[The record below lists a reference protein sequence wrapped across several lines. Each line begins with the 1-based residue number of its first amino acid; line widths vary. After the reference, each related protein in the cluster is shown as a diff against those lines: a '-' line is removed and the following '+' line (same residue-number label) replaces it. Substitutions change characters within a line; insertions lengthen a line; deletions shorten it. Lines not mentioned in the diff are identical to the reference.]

1 MITEMDRIKMII
13 AEGAKKG
20 LVLSKFIDLQIDDF
34 KKSDTFKE
42 MVEGSKYYK
51 NQGDIED
58 KQRIIIAENGAEQ
71 VAPHAKNYK
80 LKHPIIY
87 KMINQKAGYL
97 LRKKP
102 TIKQVLAKNEN
113 EDEEYKDLLKDL
125 FNNKMHK
132 RLKYTLIEAVKR
144 GIAWWQI
151 YIDENGDLKARLRY
165 ATRII
170 PLWQDEEHEILD
182 AIIMTYEVEVYTSET
197 ERDKKTKVEYWD
209 LDGVRY
215 YIYDGSTLQEDVE
228 EVDKRSKLVIGKDRE
243 GTSIV
248 AHFELDG
255 KPQRWKKIP
264 FIYFKYNGDEMP
276 LIHLLKSL
284 IDCYDELCS
293 RTGDSIYEAPDG
305 VNVVK
310 NYQSEAGTFQ
320 KNLATYNTV
329 FLDTD
334 GEYDRKDITLNI
346 EAFKSFIE
354 QLRKDITEKVIK
366 LVIPEEMIDKNTKIY
381 INPTGRFIIG
391 GPLGDTGLT
400 GRKIIVDTYGGY
412 ARHGGGAFS
421 GKDCTKVDRSAAYAA
436 RYIAKNIVA
445 AGLAEKCEIQLSYA
459 IGVARPMSIMVDTF
473 GTSKLSDSVLSEI
486 ICRHFDLR
494 PTGIIK
500 MLNLR
505 QPIYKQTSAYGHFG
519 RDDLDLSW
527 EKTDKI
533 EVLKEDYNSI
543 ISKKSK

>member
-354 QLRKDITEKVIK
+354 QLRKDIYE
-366 LVIPEEMIDKNTKIY
+366 
-381 INPTGRFIIG
+381 G
-391 GPLGDTGLT
+391 GSC
-400 GRKIIVDTYGGY
+400 VDTQ
-412 ARHGGGAFS
+412 S
-421 GKDCTKVDRSAAYAA
+421 
-436 RYIAKNIVA
+436 
-445 AGLAEKCEIQLSYA
+445 EKFGTQES
-459 IGVARPMSIMVDTF
+459 GVA
-473 GTSKLSDSVLSEI
+473 L
-486 ICRHFDLR
+486 
-494 PTGIIK
+494 
-500 MLNLR
+500 
-505 QPIYKQTSAYGHFG
+505 KQLYA
-519 RDDLDLSW
+519 DLDLDCSNIETEFKSSLEYFMFFYNNW
-527 EKTDKI
+527 VEMSTGKDYSDKEVEYVFNKTMTVNEKELIENCQASIEMLSQDTILSRHPYVNDVEDEKEKIDK
-533 EVLKEDYNSI
+533 EEKAEAEKNESDYNKI
-543 ISKKSK
+543 IKELGNKTEDGSSKVGDK